1 MTKRNQMKHQ
11 WIMSIFMF
19 LVSIFMTV
27 SYYIKISISDT
38 SELTTIAFYVWIL
51 SLFAWLIKVIHD
63 TRVLRRK
70 KEE

>member
-1 MTKRNQMKHQ
+1 
-11 WIMSIFMF
+11 MSIFMF

>member
-1 MTKRNQMKHQ
+1 MTKRNRMKHQ